1 MVVYIGAL
9 YGRNFSLPVVSS
21 IGIVN
26 QSCSETK
33 SSVDVKKS
41 SVHVK
46 LKLLPSNAFI
56 VFSSSES
63 PGQVFLLMLHYLYE
77 RLKNVPE
84 EEWPNFILSYDN
96 MCNLCKLR
104 GARANLPLPKP
115 YDLLWQKITKVIDRL
130 HLRNHKNELC
140 HKLYSAEP
148 LKAKCPDLNTMVAEQ
163 TFAWSARY
171 KKILNAMPMRRF
183 LFYYHRMVV
192 RRNKYTSEC
201 HKLKKTPLFPKVR
214 TVT

>member
-1 MVVYIGAL
+1 MFLKKNGQTSSCPTITCATFANFAGLAL
-9 YGRNFSLPVVSS
+9 ICLFQNRTTYFG
-21 IGIVN
+21 
-26 QSCSETK
+26 
-33 SSVDVKKS
+33 KK
-41 SVHVK
+41 
-46 LKLLPSNAFI
+46 
-56 VFSSSES
+56 
-63 PGQVFLLMLHYLYE
+63 
-77 RLKNVPE
+77 
-84 EEWPNFILSYDN
+84 
-96 MCNLCKLR
+96 
-104 GARANLPLPKP
+104 
-115 YDLLWQKITKVIDRL
+115 TKVIDRL

-201 HKLKKTPLFPKVR
+201 HKLKKTPLLPKVR